1 MGVKGH
7 GGGLKA
13 GLVSAL
19 TGPSQ
24 ERAVAQMDP
33 VEETQCNY
41 ASVQVVL
48 TSKKLFSVANRPSHS
63 RPSIKNA
70 PDWL

>member
-7 GGGLKA
+7 GGGLRPA
-13 GLVSAL
+13 FVSAL

-24 ERAVAQMDP
+24 ERAGPRWTPSKKPSAITRP
-33 VEETQCNY
+33 FKWC
-41 ASVQVVL
+41 SP
-48 TSKKLFSVANRPSHS
+48 KKLFSVANRLSHS